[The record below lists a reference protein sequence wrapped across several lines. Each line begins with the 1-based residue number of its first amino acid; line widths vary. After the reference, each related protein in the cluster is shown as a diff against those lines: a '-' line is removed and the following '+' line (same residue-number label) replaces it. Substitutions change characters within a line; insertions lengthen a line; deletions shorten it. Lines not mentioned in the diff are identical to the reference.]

1 MPDPRSPDLPT
12 SASCREDGLAG
23 KVAVPGEAP
32 EVSSFLDLF
41 PHPVWRADPDGRWDL
56 FNQGWLVFTGRTAAQ
71 ERGGGWL
78 QGVHPEDLDR
88 VQRAFQKGFQTR
100 APFHQEFRLRHVDG
114 SYHWMAN
121 HVHPMGSPEETC
133 LGYVGSCYD
142 LSVARMVEAR
152 ALRLGQLY
160 EALCRINR
168 IARFS
173 PGSDVLF
180 EGACR
185 VVVDVG
191 GFCLAWVGLLDPVSR
206 FITPTAVHGTL
217 RGLGEEDARRVL
229 AEARPTTD
237 PDTPGGHG
245 VIGRACREARFAVSN
260 DIRADARMRPWLV
273 LASEWG
279 VHASAAFPLLVRGQV
294 RGALAIY
301 ATETGAFD
309 SEVVDLLER
318 VAEDISLAIE
328 RLEQSR
334 RWSEVEGRL
343 RASERLFSATLDTLT
358 ASLAVLDETG
368 RVLAVNSAWTEF
380 GHTGNPLVHG
390 VKPGDDYR
398 ALCSRL
404 LSEGGLHADFAYG
417 TLEVLAGG
425 EGVFTGE
432 YPGEGAGEARWYAA
446 TVSRFAYEGLQRAVV
461 AHREITDRKLAED
474 QLRQSETLFRLIT
487 ENAVDL
493 ITLLDSEGRRLYAS
507 PSYQTVL
514 GYTPEEIAAQK
525 PLAMVDEQDREPLL
539 ATFQMIYDERCDAA
553 TVEYRMVRK
562 DGTLARVEAR
572 IAAIRAGNS
581 GGAKIL
587 VVARDISGREAA
599 EEARRRMEAELA
611 QAQKLESIGQL
622 AAGIAHEIN
631 TPTQYVG
638 DNLRFIQETTSELL
652 EILLSLPPAASGE
665 DGAVPGFR
673 AFHERLAQADLDY
686 LRAELPKAARQ
697 SLEGVARIS
706 KIVGALKEFS
716 HPDSEAKTLADLNR
730 AIESTVAISR
740 NEWKYVAD
748 LDLDLDPNLPPL
760 PCHLGGINQVV
771 LNLVVNAA
779 HAIGDVVGH
788 SGQKGRITVRTRVEG
803 DQVVIQ
809 VEDTGAGIPK
819 AIRGRVFDPFF
830 TTKDVGK
837 GSGQGLSIARSVVVD
852 KHGGTIGFVSEPG
865 QGTVFTIHLPL
876 VPDSPTRDHG
886 IA

>member
-1 MPDPRSPDLPT
+1 MHDPRPPDAESLTAAPDL
-12 SASCREDGLAG
+12 
-23 KVAVPGEAP
+23 
-32 EVSSFLDLF
+32 LDLF
-41 PHPVWRADPDGRWDL
+41 PHPAWRADADGRWVL
-56 FNQGWLVFTGRTAAQ
+56 FNQGWLAFTGRTSA
-71 ERGGGWL
+71 EELEKGWL
-78 QGVHPEDLDR
+78 LGVHPEDLDR
-88 VQRAFQKGFQTR
+88 VLRAFQQGFQAQ

-114 SYHWMAN
+114 SHHWIDN
-121 HVHPMGSPEETC
+121 HVYPMRSSHGDC

-142 LSVARMVEAR
+142 LSAARMVEAR

-168 IARFS
+168 IARLNPS
-173 PGSDVLF
+173 SDVLF
-180 EGACR
+180 EAACQ

-191 GFCLAWVGLLDPVSR
+191 RFCLAWVGLLDPVSR
-206 FITPTAVHGTL
+206 LITPVAVHGTL
-217 RGLGEEDARRVL
+217 RGLEEDEARKLL
-229 AEARPTTD
+229 AEAKPSTD
-237 PDTPGGHG
+237 PDAPGGKG
-245 VIGRACREARFAVSN
+245 LTGQACREARFAVSN
-260 DIRADARMRPWLV
+260 DLQADPRMHPWLALV
-273 LASEWG
+273 KEWD
-279 VHASAAFPLLVRGQV
+279 VRASAAFPLIVRGQV

-301 ATETGAFD
+301 AVEAGAFD

-318 VAEDISLAIE
+318 VAEDLSLAIE

-368 RVLAVNSAWTEF
+368 KVLAVNSAWTEF
-380 GHTGNPLVHG
+380 DHVGNPLVQG
-390 VKPGDDYR
+390 IAPGDDYR

-432 YPGEGAGEARWYAA
+432 YPGEGAGSTRWYAA
-446 TVSRFAYEGLQRAVV
+446 TVSRFAYEGLQRVV
-461 AHREITDRKLAED
+461 LAHREITDRKLAED
-474 QLRQSETLFRLIT
+474 RLRQSETLFRMIT

-507 PSYQTVL
+507 PSYLTVL
-514 GYTPEEIAAQK
+514 GYSSAELSAQN
-525 PLAMVDEQDREPLL
+525 PLELVEEQDRDHLR
-539 ATFQMIYDERCDAA
+539 AAFQMISDERCDAA
-553 TVEYRMVRK
+553 TVEYRLVRK

-572 IAAIRAGNS
+572 IAAIRGGN
-581 GGAKIL
+581 GGEAKIL
-587 VVARDISGREAA
+587 VVARDISEREAA
-599 EEARRRMEAELA
+599 EQARRHMEAELA

-652 EILLSLPPAASGE
+652 DLLEALPPPGAGEEEAA
-665 DGAVPGFR
+665 PGFR
-673 AFHERLAQADLDY
+673 AFRERLAQSDLDY
-686 LRAELPKAARQ
+686 LREELPKAACQ

-748 LDLDLDPNLPPL
+748 LDLDLDPDLPSL
-760 PCHLGGINQVV
+760 PCHPGGINQVV

-779 HAIGDVVGH
+779 HAIGEVVGH

-803 DQVVIQ
+803 DRVVIQ
-809 VEDTGAGIPK
+809 VEDTGAGIPE
-819 AIRGRVFDPFF
+819 AVRGRIFDPFF

-837 GSGQGLSIARSVVVD
+837 GSGQGLAIARSVVVD
-852 KHGGTIGFVSEPG
+852 KHGGTIGFESEPG
-865 QGTVFTIHLPL
+865 QGTIFTIHLPL
-876 VPDSPTRDHG
+876 IPDRPDRDAG

>member
-1 MPDPRSPDLPT
+1 MPDLRPPDLPMPAPGRAGGT
-12 SASCREDGLAG
+12 EGQATEPGLAP
-23 KVAVPGEAP
+23 V
-32 EVSSFLDLF
+32 VSGFLDLF
-41 PHPVWRADPDGRWDL
+41 PHPAWRADPDGRWDL
-56 FNQGWLVFTGRTAAQ
+56 FNQGWLAFTGRTSAQ
-71 ERGGGWL
+71 ELEEGWL

-88 VQRAFQKGFQTR
+88 VRRAFREGFQAQ

-114 SYHWMAN
+114 GYHWMAN
-121 HVHPMGSPEETC
+121 HVHPMVSPEGER

-180 EGACR
+180 EAACR

-191 GFCLAWVGLLDPVSR
+191 RFCLAWVGLLDPVSR
-206 FITPTAVHGTL
+206 LVTPVAVHGTL
-217 RGLGEEDARRVL
+217 QGLGEEGVRKAL
-229 AEARPTTD
+229 AEAKPTTD
-237 PDTPGGHG
+237 PDAPGGKG
-245 VIGRACREARFAVSN
+245 VMGQACREARFAVCN
-260 DIRADARMRPWLV
+260 DLQADARMRPWLGM
-273 LASEWG
+273 ASEWG
-279 VHASAAFPLLVRGQV
+279 VHASAAFPLVVRGQV

-301 ATETGAFD
+301 ATEAGAFD

-328 RLEQSR
+328 RLEQGR

-343 RASERLFSATLDTLT
+343 RASERLFSATLDTLS

-368 RVLAVNSAWTEF
+368 RVLAVNSAWAEF
-380 GHTGNPLVHG
+380 DHTGNPLVHEIR
-390 VKPGDDYR
+390 PGDDYR
-398 ALCSRL
+398 AHCSRL
-404 LSEGGLHADFAYG
+404 LSEGGLQADFAFG

-425 EGVFTGE
+425 EAVFTGE
-432 YPGEGAGEARWYAA
+432 YPGEGVGEARWYAA
-446 TVSRFAYEGLQRAVV
+446 TVSRFAYEGLQRVVV

-474 QLRQSETLFRLIT
+474 RLRQSETLFRLIT

-507 PSYQTVL
+507 PSYLSVL
-514 GYTPEEIAAQK
+514 GYTPEEIASQK
-525 PLAMVDEQDREPLL
+525 PLAMVEEQDRASLR
-539 ATFQMIYDERCDAA
+539 AAFQMINDERCDAA
-553 TVEYRMVRK
+553 TAEYRMIRK
-562 DGTLARVEAR
+562 DGSLARVEAR

-581 GGAKIL
+581 GEAKIL
-587 VVARDISGREAA
+587 LVARDISGREAA
-599 EEARRRMEAELA
+599 EQERRRMEAELA

-638 DNLRFIQETTSELL
+638 DNLRFIQETTTELL
-652 EILLSLPPAASGE
+652 EILQALPDLGE
-665 DGAVPGFR
+665 GGAVPGFR
-673 AFHERLAQADLDY
+673 AFRERLIQADLDY

-716 HPDSEAKTLADLNR
+716 HPDSEVKTLADLNR

-779 HAIGDVVGH
+779 HAIGEVVGH

-819 AIRGRVFDPFF
+819 AIHGRIFDLFF
-830 TTKDVGK
+830 TTKGVGK
-837 GSGQGLSIARSVVVD
+837 GSGQGLAIARSVVVD
-852 KHGGTIGFVSEPG
+852 KHGGTIGFESEPG

-876 VPDSPTRDHG
+876 LPDSPVRDHG